1 MALGAALVE
10 PLVWYAYYWVALFV
24 LEERLWRIVSAA
36 PLRVLRRSWFAT
48 WAYAPLHAVA
58 LALFGYVLP
67 AAAATLRSACLAD
80 RGCRGRLRSDAWGFY
95 DDNDAQWRKFRSAL
109 PLLAAAAAATGA
121 AAAAPCG
128 ATVFEF
134 AFAGGGDLEACAR
147 RAYPGIWAPER
158 DDGDAPSSDDEW
170 MPFAG
175 EAAADA
181 LW

>member
-1 MALGAALVE
+1 MD
-10 PLVWYAYYWVALFV
+10 ALFASARAAVGASGVFV
-24 LEERLWRIVSAA
+24 LGFVVRGARLPERL
-36 PLRVLRRSWFAT
+36 F
-48 WAYAPLHAVA
+48 
-58 LALFGYVLP
+58 
-67 AAAATLRSACLAD
+67 
-80 RGCRGRLRSDAWGFY
+80 
-95 DDNDAQWRKFRSAL
+95 
-109 PLLAAAAAATGA
+109 AAAAAAGCGA
-121 AAAAPCG
+121 RVLDGGAAAAPCG

-134 AFAGGGDLEACAR
+134 AFAGGGDLAACAR